1 VRAVCFRTLEMHGYR
16 VLVAS
21 NPDEARAV
29 ALDFPGPIALLVA
42 DVVMPRG
49 SGPRLAEE
57 LRALGKIERAL
68 LMSGYAFDELSSE
81 LPPNTYFLGK
91 PFLPKQLA
99 AKVREVLD
107 GAPPD

>member
-1 VRAVCFRTLEMHGYR
+1 VCKRTLEIHGYH

-21 NPDEARAV
+21 NPDEARAMAV
-29 ALDFPGPIALLVA
+29 DYQGPIDLLLA

-57 LRALGKIERAL
+57 LRELGRVERVL

-81 LPPNTYFLGK
+81 LPEDTYFMAK
-91 PFLPKQLA
+91 PFLPRQLA
-99 AKVREVLD
+99 ARVREVLD
-107 GAPPD
+107 GEPQPR